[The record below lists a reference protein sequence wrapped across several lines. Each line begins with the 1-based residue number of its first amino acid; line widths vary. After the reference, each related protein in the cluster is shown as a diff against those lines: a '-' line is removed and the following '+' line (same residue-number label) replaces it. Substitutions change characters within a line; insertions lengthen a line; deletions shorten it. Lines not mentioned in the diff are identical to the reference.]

1 MKKIS
6 VKFNQKQ
13 IFFGIIG
20 LLLLGIIGIFAYKLN
35 EYFSQPVIKAKSIN
49 LDASPS
55 PKSKII
61 ERLKKD
67 QKIKVLKKNNNTD
80 WWQVEIGS
88 QKGWVASWLIQ
99 KKNYNAKNAGRLA
112 EATIVLDPGHGGVD
126 SGTQASNGAMEKTY
140 TLRTALKV
148 YKLLKAKNVH
158 VIMTRHTNKTV
169 ALASRPAL
177 SNRVKA
183 NIYISFHFNSAGE
196 QNAAEGYEVFK
207 YHHNANSFAST
218 IDKQFNN
225 LPLYNRGV
233 SFGNFEVLRDNKR
246 PAILVEMG
254 FMDSDYDFSY
264 IQKSSYQQKV
274 ANDVTKSLTSYFN

>member
-1 MKKIS
+1 
-6 VKFNQKQ
+6 
-13 IFFGIIG
+13 
-20 LLLLGIIGIFAYKLN
+20 
-35 EYFSQPVIKAKSIN
+35 
-49 LDASPS
+49 
-55 PKSKII
+55 
-61 ERLKKD
+61 
-67 QKIKVLKKNNNTD
+67 
-80 WWQVEIGS
+80 